1 MAFNDPRWADVTQS
15 IVGAI
20 AGPDPMRRA
29 QSEAALGQAARGYAA
44 ADLDRQTGDY
54 REQLVQA
61 ILNPNTRAAMAYA
74 AGAGGQYAT
83 GATPLIA
90 GQAALPGADVSPEI
104 ASNISSVMGVQ
115 RMSETPVGFED
126 ALANEIRRANIS
138 AGATLGAA
146 RIGASSRE
154 AIAAADRAAAAAGG
168 GANRN
173 WTAPGFLAS
182 RLEQALSPDSPGGQA
197 ITPEEAAVISQVRE
211 SLRYFGATPGAYGE
225 LPPDVRSD
233 AAAVDLGLAESADNA
248 ADNATAITTT
258 SMNNEGRLA
267 VADANNLNDLTIAQ
281 LGAALDRELAA
292 LTDAQRRDI
301 AAGNNQTTRDV
312 AAGRN
317 ETALEVAD
325 RNNATRQQ
333 VAAEANA
340 ARLEL
345 ERLQQE
351 AAGGSDPAT
360 LASMGRELD
369 RALKVYEDYETDPNM
384 RIMASEYFF
393 REAAKN
399 RPVGEILGEIGNA
412 IVGSGGKVNPLG
424 PMNEYDDPYRL
435 DPSLLGGGAAP
446 AGGIVDITGDAEWQA
461 LPPGTQFRGPDGVVR
476 VK

>member
-126 ALANEIRRANIS
+126 ALANEIRKQQIS

-154 AIAAADRAAAAAGG
+154 AIAAADRAAGAAGG
-168 GANRN
+168 GKPVYSHTDQMVANLVAGMM
-173 WTAPGFLAS
+173 T
-182 RLEQALSPDSPGGQA
+182 PDSDGGSA
-197 ITPEEAAVISQVRE
+197 ITP
-211 SLRYFGATPGAYGE
+211 GE
-225 LPPDVRSD
+225 QAIID
-233 AAAVDLGLAESADNA
+233 AARENLVRFAPVKGDYAMLPQGDRAPAAGVQLGTVESADNA

-258 SMNNEGRLA
+258 GMNNEGRLA

-412 IVGSGGKVNPLG
+412 IVGSGGKVNPWG

-435 DPSLLGGGAAP
+435 DPSRLGGGAAP
-446 AGGIVDITGDAEWQA
+446 AGLPDPLGIRRQ
-461 LPPGTQFRGPDGVVR
+461 
-476 VK
+476 